1 MTNTQKQI
9 SYWKTSAMRDQKTA
23 VVLFEAKR
31 YDACL
36 FFCHLNL
43 EKLLKGLV
51 AQKTKKFAPRIHD
64 LSELAKRSKIE
75 LTEDQLK
82 ELRIITKFNVASRY
96 DSYKYDFYKECTKKY
111 ALRYLEISKN
121 LSLCLK
127 KLYPKK

>member
-1 MTNTQKQI
+1 MTSMQKQI
-9 SYWKTSAMRDQKTA
+9 SYWKTSAARDQETA
-23 VVLFEAKR
+23 LVLFKAKR

-51 AQKTKKFAPRIHD
+51 AQKTKKLAPRIHD
-64 LSELAKRSKIE
+64 LSELAEIAKVE
-75 LTEDQLK
+75 LTEDQMK

-96 DSYKYDFYKECTKKY
+96 DSYKYDFYRECTKKY
-111 ALRYLEISKN
+111 ASHYLEICKN

-127 KLYPKK
+127 KLYLKK